1 MSTKFSTNTLLQHN
15 SYRANRMAMRND
27 KEIILH
33 VTTQDGA
40 KHKLV
45 ALSGWRAME
54 VIRDYGLSIKAECG
68 GACSCAT
75 CHVYVADNWSD
86 KLIEPTIEEEDMLD
100 EAFEVQENSRLSCQ
114 ILMSDELSGL
124 ELKLAPGSEPD

>member
-1 MSTKFSTNTLLQHN
+1 MSTKLSINTLLRHS
-15 SYRANRMAMRND
+15 SYRANRFVMSEK

-40 KHKLV
+40 KHKLI
-45 ALSGWRAME
+45 ALDGWRAME
-54 VIRDYGLSIKAECG
+54 VIRDYGLPIKAECG

-86 KLIEPTIEEEDMLD
+86 KLIEPTTEEEDMLD

-114 ILMSDELSGL
+114 ILMSEELSGL
-124 ELKLAPGSEPD
+124 EIKLAPGSEPD